1 MHQLESEGITNNIG
15 QSYVIVKEP
24 YMAAVDAF
32 GVHKSKDSC
41 TKKMLTAMSVDEIG
55 TARKSITAL
64 TTSHRTMCVLETNC
78 EETVRLNDKTPRV
91 AITTT

>member
-1 MHQLESEGITNNIG
+1 MSYMVLSEY
-15 QSYVIVKEP
+15 S
-24 YMAAVDAF
+24 MAAAAAF
-32 GVHKSKDSC
+32 SVHESKGSC
-41 TKKMLTAMSVDEIG
+41 TKKVLTAMSVDEIG
-55 TARKSITAL
+55 PARKSITAL